1 MSLDCPPKLS
11 KHGYWMALLEN
22 TIAIVCNTIFEPM
35 RAGVEMTKV
44 MFAVYISKVNTAS
57 EIFYI
62 LKVRQIQPST
72 LWQSFIGDKVFEK
85 KHKNH
90 LPC

>member
-1 MSLDCPPKLS
+1 
-11 KHGYWMALLEN
+11 MAVLEN

-35 RAGVEMTKV
+35 WAGVEMTKV

-62 LKVRQIQPST
+62 LKRNTNCAILTIVKQNISGENT
-72 LWQSFIGDKVFEK
+72 K
-85 KHKNH
+85 
-90 LPC
+90 

>member
-1 MSLDCPPKLS
+1 
-11 KHGYWMALLEN
+11 MALLEN
-22 TIAIVCNTIFEPM
+22 TIAIVCNTIFELM
-35 RAGVEMTKV
+35 WAGVEMTKV

-72 LWQSFIGDKVFEK
+72 LWQSFIGDKVFENE
-85 KHKNH
+85 HKNH
-90 LPC
+90 LLC